1 MTITITKE
9 NAGERLDKFLTA
21 LLKDQSR
28 SQIQRQIKDGD
39 FLVNGKKVTAHCF
52 LKDNDVLSNAEEN
65 TKEKKEK
72 KKITD
77 KRDHDI
83 DLKLKII
90 DEQKDYLVINKPAG
104 LIVHGAGHIKEK
116 TLADILLEKYPE
128 IKNAGDDPI
137 RPGITHRLD
146 KEVSGLM
153 VIARNQKSF
162 LDLKDQFKK
171 RTVEKKYI
179 ALVHGKIAKG
189 EGVITF
195 PIVRGAKGK
204 MAALPLPA
212 IVEKEGDSS
221 ARKIRGAITE
231 FKVIKRFINYTL
243 LELKILTGRTHQI
256 RVHMSAYGTP
266 IVGDNL
272 YYTQKTKARNKKI
285 NLGRIFLAAVELGFD
300 DLNGERKKFK
310 IGLPNELKEFL
321 KQAK

>member
-1 MTITITKE
+1 MDIVITKE

-52 LKDNDVLSNAEEN
+52 LKEKDILSEGAEE
-65 TKEKKEK
+65 
-72 KKITD
+72 
-77 KRDHDI
+77 KRGI
-83 DLKLKII
+83 PPLNPPWKGSGMELIKII
-90 DEQKDYLVINKPAG
+90 DEQKDYLVVNKPAG

-128 IKNAGDDPI
+128 IKNVGDDPI

-162 LDLKDQFKK
+162 LSLKDQFKK

-212 IVEKEGDSS
+212 IVEKEDESS
-221 ARKIRGAITE
+221 ARKIRSAITE

-243 LELKILTGRTHQI
+243 LGLKILTGRTHQI

-300 DLNGERKKFK
+300 DLSGERKKFK

-321 KQAK
+321 KRAK